1 MNKLYFVKLNE
12 LGISEDKIHECDIEK
27 ETEKVIFAKEKNDSL
42 KMRICTGFLVEKQSF
57 YSREWYIFRKDKKEL
72 KKVLKRRLESIN
84 KSYEKTIGELK

>member
-1 MNKLYFVKLNE
+1 
-12 LGISEDKIHECDIEK
+12 
-27 ETEKVIFAKEKNDSL
+27 
-42 KMRICTGFLVEKQSF
+42 MRICTGFLVEKQSF